1 MFTNGRCGHSVSATR
16 SRLSSLA
23 QSRDATSRGSRFR
36 WTTFRISRGEVAE
49 HAIWLM
55 RQSYLRYALKSAAD
69 PGCLPEKEDERLHL
83 HPELKSM
90 RAHFILSRIAVVK
103 NRTSLVQQFILTNAT
118 TGHRPTH
125 STVPIEGDSIVKD
138 LVASGPVSLSMRRF
152 TRFSIGRRL
161 IRDTS
166 ASRCWLR
173 ISDFP
178 TSRRRRRKQCAVV
191 VILTL

>member
-1 MFTNGRCGHSVSATR
+1 
-16 SRLSSLA
+16 
-23 QSRDATSRGSRFR
+23 
-36 WTTFRISRGEVAE
+36 
-49 HAIWLM
+49 M

-69 PGCLPEKEDERLHL
+69 PGCLLEKEDERLHL

-90 RAHFILSRIAVVK
+90 LARFIPPRIAAVK
-103 NRTSLVQQFILTNAT
+103 IRTSLVQQFVLTNAT

-125 STVPIEGDSIVKD
+125 SKVPIEGDSIAKE

-166 ASRCWLR
+166 ASHCWLR
-173 ISDFP
+173 ISDFAN
-178 TSRRRRRKQCAVV
+178 R
-191 VILTL
+191 